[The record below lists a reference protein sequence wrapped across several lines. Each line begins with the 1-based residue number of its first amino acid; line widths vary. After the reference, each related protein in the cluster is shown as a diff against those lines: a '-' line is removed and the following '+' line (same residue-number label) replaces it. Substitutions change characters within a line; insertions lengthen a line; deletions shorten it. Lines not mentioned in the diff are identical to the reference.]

1 MDTHPDPYELLGL
14 PPGASRPQIRRR
26 YRELLRAHHPDVA
39 SDPASAHEYAVAL
52 GAAYRAAMRQAPA
65 VRSPEVEDRAPDPEL
80 RRAVEDAAPWSSVP
94 GHLLQEA
101 EALVRRGRYVEAQ
114 VLCAEALLVD
124 PDSAAAH
131 RLLAA
136 VYAGLGLAAEAKD
149 ELAEAELLERMGP
162 APFRPAAVAARPRAR
177 EARAEGAGE
186 SRGGPS
192 WAWLFAGAVCAG
204 GCLAAALGGAGPR
217 SPWLGA
223 PASAVGWSMG
233 AACLIMAG
241 WAAAGREPSPRD
253 EVRDALAWRGAWP
266 VALALAALL
275 WPALAL
281 FDLAVRLVGLQ
292 TLRTWLAMWST
303 VCGVLLLVG
312 LTHGA
317 APIFWWLG
325 GNAITLAALLGRQA
339 TSRLAGAG
347 EAPKH

>member
-14 PPGASRPQIRRR
+14 RPGASRPQIRRR

-65 VRSPEVEDRAPDPEL
+65 AQSPETEHPALDPEL
-80 RRAVEDAAPWSSVP
+80 RRAVEDAAPWSGAL

-101 EALVRRGRYVEAQ
+101 ERLVRRGRYVEAQ
-114 VLCAEALLVD
+114 VLCAEALLAD
-124 PDSAAAH
+124 PDSAVAH

-136 VYAGLGLAAEAKD
+136 VYEGLGLHEEATD
-149 ELAEAELLERMGP
+149 ELAEAELLERIGS
-162 APFRPAAVAARPRAR
+162 APFRPAAVATRPRGRA
-177 EARAEGAGE
+177 ASAEGAGE
-186 SRGGPS
+186 SRGGSS
-192 WAWLFAGAVCAG
+192 WVWLFSGALCAG
-204 GCLAAALGGAGPR
+204 GCLAAALGGVGPR
-217 SPWLGA
+217 SPWLGT
-223 PASAVGWSMG
+223 PVSTLGWSVG
-233 AACLIMAG
+233 AACFILAG
-241 WAAAGREPSPRD
+241 WTVAERVPSPGD
-253 EVRDALAWRGAWP
+253 EARDALAWRGAWP
-266 VALALAALL
+266 LALALAALL

-281 FDLAVRLVGLQ
+281 AHLAVRLVGLQ
-292 TLRTWLAMWST
+292 TLRTWLVMWST

-325 GNAITLAALLGRQA
+325 GNAITLGALLGRQVG
-339 TSRLAGAG
+339 SRLAGEG